1 LTLAQVNVICQAVE
15 QVSKTILDP
24 GEIESQLLEA
34 AREMD
39 PQELLRHWQQLRYQS
54 DQEAGLEAE
63 EEQRERR
70 WLRLWQTWNG
80 NYRIEGELDAECGA
94 TLRTA
99 LKGLLEPRSKDDE
112 RTAWQRWAD
121 ALGELARRRLDAG
134 DLPERGGEKPHLM
147 LVAQLSTL
155 RLEPGSPLAELN
167 WGPQVTGETAR
178 RIGCDAAVTPVI
190 VDENGEVIHV
200 GRSSRSIRTHLRR
213 AANIRDRHCQG
224 PGCTVPAEEC
234 QIHHRR
240 HWADGGRHEL
250 SNVEL
255 VCPIHHA
262 QLHPENDRF
271 RNRPSLHGAN
281 HDRAP

>member
-1 LTLAQVNVICQAVE
+1 
-15 QVSKTILDP
+15 
-24 GEIESQLLEA
+24 
-34 AREMD
+34 
-39 PQELLRHWQQLRYQS
+39 LR
-54 DQEAGLEAE
+54 A
-63 EEQRERR
+63 
-70 WLRLWQTWNG
+70 
-80 NYRIEGELDAECGA
+80 
-94 TLRTA
+94 A

-167 WGPQVTGETAR
+167 WGPQVSGETAR
-178 RIGCDAAVTPVI
+178 RIGCDAVVTPVI
-190 VDENGEVIHV
+190 VDENGEVLHV

-234 QIHHRR
+234 QIHYAERR
-240 HWADGGRHEL
+240 IMPTQGAAKAGSPRDGRH
-250 SNVEL
+250 N
-255 VCPIHHA
+255 
-262 QLHPENDRF
+262 R
-271 RNRPSLHGAN
+271 RPSRKARRVSGA
-281 HDRAP
+281 R